1 MMKSH
6 LAADVVGVA
15 SVVTIVATQFLTPTP
30 VTQAALY
37 ASLLVLFVYSYLTF
51 EYLPKRQAR
60 RAQALAL
67 ANRKVLRLP
76 VSSEMENHRGKYRT
90 DRGIRPPLSRA
101 AGA

>member
-1 MMKSH
+1 MKKSH
-6 LAADVVGVA
+6 LVADIAGIA
-15 SVVTIVATQFLTPTP
+15 SVGTIVATQFLNPTP
-30 VTQAALY
+30 ITQAALY

-51 EYLPKRQAR
+51 EYLPKRAAR

-76 VSSEMENHRGKYRT
+76 VSSEMEKHHGKYRS
-90 DRGIRPPLSRA
+90 DQRGRPALPRV